1 MEPNS
6 FGKMNFENDE
16 MPIILFSLKMRC
28 LYILIY
34 VTKQHKLYIYI
45 ASFYGAFALLEKP
58 TKQLDDYLH
67 HLICFNNAS
76 VK

>member
-34 VTKQHKLYIYI
+34 VTKQHKLYIYCQ
-45 ASFYGAFALLEKP
+45 FLW
-58 TKQLDDYLH
+58 
-67 HLICFNNAS
+67 S
-76 VK
+76 VCITGEAYKAIR